1 MLSVHLTSNDP
12 NNYSSLKLNTSI
24 GKSDEMVM
32 YRVSQVSTI
41 ASFSITTQDDYV
53 MLKDAENE
61 IIEVRFDNHGPWDR
75 YTLAVDLQK
84 VVNNATD
91 SQRADAPSGA
101 VSVGSSLKITVQEND
116 RGLLLLTGNKNF
128 EIIDASHKAKLLL
141 GIYHSK
147 LPIRSVGMTIAME
160 SLPMTCLGNVLY
172 VIARTDAVCMTN
184 ARGQEESMS
193 IAFRINEVFYDGFPI
208 VSRTEGDW
216 FIIKSSE
223 LQRMEFALVDFQ
235 LEPVVL
241 HAPLNMTIQIKSIG

>member
-84 VVNNATD
+84 VFNNATEC
-91 SQRADAPSGA
+91 A
-101 VSVGSSLKITVQEND
+101 SSLKITVQEND

-193 IAFRINEVFYDGFPI
+193 IAFRINELFYDGFPI

>member
-12 NNYSSLKLNTSI
+12 NNYSTLKLNTSI

-41 ASFSITTQDDYV
+41 ASFSITTRDDYV
-53 MLKDAENE
+53 ILKDFENE
-61 IIEVRFDNHGPWDR
+61 IIEVRFDNHGAWDR

-84 VVNNATD
+84 VFNNAID
-91 SQRADAPSGA
+91 NA
-101 VSVGSSLKITVQEND
+101 GSSLKITVQEND

-241 HAPLNMTIQIKSIG
+241 HAPLNITIQIKSIG

>member
-84 VVNNATD
+84 VFNNAVD
-91 SQRADAPSGA
+91 GR
-101 VSVGSSLKITVQEND
+101 SLKITVQEND

-128 EIIDASHKAKLLL
+128 EVIDASHKAKLLL

>member
-84 VVNNATD
+84 VFNNATEC
-91 SQRADAPSGA
+91 A
-101 VSVGSSLKITVQEND
+101 SSLKITVQEND

>member
-84 VVNNATD
+84 VFNNATD
-91 SQRADAPSGA
+91 Y
-101 VSVGSSLKITVQEND
+101 VGSSLKITVQEND

>member
-84 VVNNATD
+84 VFNNAVD
-91 SQRADAPSGA
+91 GR
-101 VSVGSSLKITVQEND
+101 SLKITVQEND

>member
-12 NNYSSLKLNTSI
+12 NNYSTLKLNTSI

-41 ASFSITTQDDYV
+41 ASFSITTRDDYV
-53 MLKDAENE
+53 ILKDFENE
-61 IIEVRFDNHGPWDR
+61 IIEVRFDNHGAWDR

-84 VVNNATD
+84 VFNNAIE
-91 SQRADAPSGA
+91 SS
-101 VSVGSSLKITVQEND
+101 GSSLKITVQEND

-241 HAPLNMTIQIKSIG
+241 HAPLNITIQIKSIG